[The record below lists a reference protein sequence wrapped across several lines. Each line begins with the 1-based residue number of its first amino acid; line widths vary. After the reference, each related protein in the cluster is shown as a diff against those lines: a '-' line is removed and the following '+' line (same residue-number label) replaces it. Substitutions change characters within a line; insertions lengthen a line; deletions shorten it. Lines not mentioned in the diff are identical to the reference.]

1 MSKKTSAHTQ
11 QELQRRDLSDAQA
24 FDERFDELR
33 TDYPN
38 MSYFDIYAMV
48 EVEHAELFRRTK
60 YSNFDSFRQSY
71 YVRLRRR
78 IKGEKM

>member
-11 QELQRRDLSDAQA
+11 QEQQPKDLSDAQA

-33 TDYPN
+33 NEYPN
-38 MSYFDIYAMV
+38 MSYFDIYARV
-48 EVEHAELFRRTK
+48 ELEHAIKFRRTK

-71 YVRLRRR
+71 YVRLRKR
-78 IKGEKM
+78 ISDKKK